1 MTPTTRT
8 KVLFLSHTLWIG
20 GAEEMVLNLVNHL
33 PRDRFEAMV
42 CCIGEPGP
50 IGLEIAATGTPVT
63 ALRADPGLR
72 HPLDVFKI
80 RDFLRA
86 TRPDI
91 VHTFLLTASLYGR
104 LAAILARVP
113 IIIGTEVNTYQDKRL
128 HHILAERL
136 LVAGTDRVVTSA
148 ESVKDYYVRQI
159 GVDPKRV
166 GVIHNAVN
174 FGQLATSAPR
184 AEIRGRI
191 GLAPDAVVAGVI
203 ARLTDQKGHAYLFDA
218 VARTPSLA
226 GLDLLIVGDGPLRGA
241 LEADAAA
248 KGIAKRVHFL
258 GARRD
263 LGDLISAMD
272 LFVLPSLWE
281 GLPLSMVL
289 AMGAGLPVVATAVAG
304 VPEVVTDGVTGL
316 LVPPADAD
324 ALGHALARIVTDP
337 AEAARLGAS
346 ASAFVLPRFGVDVYV
361 RAVVNLYDELLQG
374 CAAA

>member
-8 KVLFLSHTLWIG
+8 KVLYLSHTLWIG

-50 IGLEIAATGTPVT
+50 IGDEIAATGTPVT

-174 FGQLATSAPR
+174 FGQLATSASR

-218 VARTPSLA
+218 IARVPSLA

-241 LEADAAA
+241 LEADAIA
-248 KGIAKRVHFL
+248 KGIANRVHFL

-324 ALGHALARIVTDP
+324 ALGRALARIVTDP

-346 ASAFVLPRFGVDVYV
+346 ARAFVLPRFGVDVYV
-361 RAVVNLYDELLQG
+361 RAVVSLYDELLQG